1 MKIAFASDFHF
12 GFGDDA
18 LAQAAEALRQACS
31 EADLVVLAGD
41 LFDSRVPKQEVVY
54 DAVRLLSEAKAVL
67 EAKATVSGLKLRL
80 LRDGTETRQTV
91 PIVAIYGTHERR
103 TKGLVNI
110 IQVLDSAGLV
120 LNCHAGVVAA
130 DLNGERVAIQGMG
143 GVPEEYAKQVLD
155 AIEFKPLPESFD
167 VFVFHQTLRE
177 LIPAVVEGIAAAD
190 LPKGF
195 DLYVDGHIHWAREL
209 NEGGKRILLPGS
221 TVVTQMKKSEA
232 SPKGF
237 YVCDSLSKEVV
248 FKEIRVRPFVY
259 AEVEFKDAWPE
270 EVIAACRLK
279 LEEIALKQAGR
290 KPLVKLKLKG
300 SLAQRLSTSAVDLT
314 ALEKEFG
321 ERMLLTLDR
330 DFEGADLKER
340 IEALRKKRGE
350 TTGARGAG
358 AALLRERLKER
369 QSPWAEDEQ
378 LFALLAEKESE
389 AALKHL
395 LAREI

>member
-177 LIPAVVEGIAAAD
+177 LIPAVAEGIAAAD